1 MLESMFATAPAEAR
15 ETYEREG
22 FVVLRGLFDAAEIAH
37 AADEAQVL
45 MERCRPLISVRNL
58 RCRWQ
63 TNVNNGACEFETFD
77 PIIDLSAVCR
87 SLALDPR
94 LMGALADLYGE
105 PACLFKDKL
114 IYKPP
119 GLTGYGLHQDW
130 IAWPGFPRSFL
141 TVLVPFDPVDAGNG
155 ATEVFPGYHKNGS
168 LSEEDGQYHELP
180 LDVIDESRGVVLTLE
195 PGDVAIFGGFT
206 PHRSAPNRSTRWRR
220 QLYLSYNSL
229 SDGGEQRDKHYA
241 EFHVW
246 LRKKYA
252 EYGKADVYFE

>member
-77 PIIDLSAVCR
+77 PIIDLSPACKA
-87 SLALDPR
+87 LALDSR
-94 LMGALADLYGE
+94 LLGALADLYGE

-119 GLTGYGLHQDW
+119 GLRGYDLHQDN
-130 IAWPGFPRSFL
+130 ISWPSFPRSFL
-141 TVLVPFDPVDAGNG
+141 TL
-155 ATEVFPGYHKNGS
+155 
-168 LSEEDGQYHELP
+168 
-180 LDVIDESRGVVLTLE
+180 
-195 PGDVAIFGGFT
+195 
-206 PHRSAPNRSTRWRR
+206 
-220 QLYLSYNSL
+220 
-229 SDGGEQRDKHYA
+229 
-241 EFHVW
+241 
-246 LRKKYA
+246 
-252 EYGKADVYFE
+252 